1 MRVLEKIIDVLYPP
15 RCFVCHRISKSSK
28 ESGYVCTKCMKKL
41 IEVEEPLC
49 LCCGK
54 PILDSDTALCYD
66 CQKSERYFTQGS
78 ALYVYND
85 VMKASIHMF
94 KEKGRMEYAKYYAG
108 ELFKRYKELYRQWN
122 VDCLIP
128 VPLSKVKL
136 RKRGFNQAKLI
147 ADELANYLKLPVRTD
162 VVIKRESP
170 EQKGLSS
177 YEREKNSKKAF
188 ILPGNIV
195 QSKRVLMVD
204 DVFTTG
210 NTINYISKLL
220 KYSGCET
227 VYFTTVCIGS
237 EADGR

>member
-1 MRVLEKIIDVLYPP
+1 MKILEKIIDLIYPQ
-15 RCFVCHRISKSSK
+15 RCFVCHGISKSDK
-28 ESGYVCTKCMKKL
+28 DSGYVCIKCMKKL
-41 IEVEEPLC
+41 IEVKEPFC

-54 PILDSDTALCYD
+54 PISSFDTALCYD
-66 CQKSERYFTQGS
+66 CRKPKRYFTQGA

-94 KEKGRMEYAKYYAG
+94 KEKGRTEYAAYYAWG
-108 ELFKRYKELYRQWN
+108 LFKKYRELYRQWKP
-122 VDCLIP
+122 DCLIP

-136 RKRGFNQAKLI
+136 KKRGFNQAELI
-147 ADELANYLKLPVRTD
+147 AKELAKALKLPLRTD
-162 VVIKRESP
+162 LLMKQEGL
-170 EQKGLSS
+170 EQKALSS

-188 ILPGNIV
+188 ILSENIV
-195 QSKRVLMVD
+195 QSKSVLIVD

-210 NTINYISKLL
+210 NTINYIAKLL
-220 KYSGCET
+220 KNSGCES